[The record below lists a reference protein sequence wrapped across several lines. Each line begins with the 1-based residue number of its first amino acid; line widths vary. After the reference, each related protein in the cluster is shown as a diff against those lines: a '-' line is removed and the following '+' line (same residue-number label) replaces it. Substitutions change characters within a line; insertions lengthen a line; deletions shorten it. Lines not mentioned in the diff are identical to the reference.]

1 MAIACSFRPEQ
12 TAHGSIHRTV
22 LRSARVSSIVSGH
35 ARFTRLLG
43 FIFFAILIV
52 DGCRER
58 RYSVRIRWCCTH
70 RPPRSV
76 TDAEEPLIVTLRAS
90 INSYL
95 ERAGKRSAM
104 RTSIIS
110 LDPQTIAYRARHSR
124 ATRRSVTAWLVIV
137 RTAPPAVECRL
148 NTSIRSDR

>member
-1 MAIACSFRPEQ
+1 
-12 TAHGSIHRTV
+12 
-22 LRSARVSSIVSGH
+22 
-35 ARFTRLLG
+35 
-43 FIFFAILIV
+43 LIV

-76 TDAEEPLIVTLRAS
+76 TDAEEPSIVALRAS

-110 LDPQTIAYRARHSR
+110 LDPQTIAYKARDSR
-124 ATRRSVTAWLVIV
+124 ATRRSVHCMVGDREDSTTNPRVHIE
-137 RTAPPAVECRL
+137 RFDSQRSL
-148 NTSIRSDR
+148 NGCE